1 MRYSVINRPQGHY
14 RPINF
19 RDPQLTISFPYIF
32 VISTHTNII
41 TPLTIH
47 KLAKPSLFS
56 CWAISRDLRYQKEN
70 GQKILRRRQLEM
82 RESPILEEWLRLLFA
97 TTDLVL
103 DLIFYLLFFFPV
115 DLTLF
120 RGVYMPIYWYYLD
133 FSACITYW
141 VVDYIWRDYWCEI
154 DFVWPYEY

>member
-1 MRYSVINRPQGHY
+1 
-14 RPINF
+14 
-19 RDPQLTISFPYIF
+19 
-32 VISTHTNII
+32 
-41 TPLTIH
+41 
-47 KLAKPSLFS
+47 
-56 CWAISRDLRYQKEN
+56 
-70 GQKILRRRQLEM
+70 M

-120 RGVYMPIYWYYLD
+120 RGVYMPIYWYYSD

-141 VVDYIWRDYWCEI
+141 VVNYIWRDYWCEI